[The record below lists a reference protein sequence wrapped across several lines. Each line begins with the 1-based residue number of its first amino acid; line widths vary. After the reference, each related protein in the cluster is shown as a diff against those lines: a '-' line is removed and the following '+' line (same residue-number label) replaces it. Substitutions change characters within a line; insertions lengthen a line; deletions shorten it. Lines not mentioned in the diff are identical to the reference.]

1 MIEGVGRLV
10 APTARAC
17 SVRVD
22 VAAAAAGVHVRAD
35 EAELQDVLVNLLLN
49 AIQACRPGGRVA
61 IAVEPGDPVR
71 IRVTDDGCGIPAEH
85 RKRIFEPFFSMRQGG
100 TGLGLFLSL
109 NFVRRWGGDIRF
121 DSTPGNR
128 FNLRGRVAF
137 LGSRRRGGSGAMSGK
152 VSVLLVDDDAAFRR
166 IMAGELGR
174 LGYEVTAAGSG
185 EEAVLRAGQSE
196 PDVVLLD
203 LQLPTMNGLDVLK
216 TLRQRGR
223 GAEIIMLTGHGSIDT
238 AIESIRMGAF
248 DYVVKPCP
256 LDELEIR
263 IQRRS
268 NGSRSGRGRTS
279 WNAASPRRTW
289 ATPLSAKAPSSVVCC
304 I

>member
-1 MIEGVGRLV
+1 
-10 APTARAC
+10 
-17 SVRVD
+17 
-22 VAAAAAGVHVRAD
+22 
-35 EAELQDVLVNLLLN
+35 
-49 AIQACRPGGRVA
+49 
-61 IAVEPGDPVR
+61 
-71 IRVTDDGCGIPAEH
+71 
-85 RKRIFEPFFSMRQGG
+85 
-100 TGLGLFLSL
+100 
-109 NFVRRWGGDIRF
+109 
-121 DSTPGNR
+121 
-128 FNLRGRVAF
+128 
-137 LGSRRRGGSGAMSGK
+137 MSGK

-185 EEAVLRAGQSE
+185 EEAVSRAGQSE

-216 TLRQRGR
+216 TLRQRGC

-263 IQRRS
+263 IQRAIERKS
-268 NGSRSGRGRTS
+268 LRQRANLLERGLTPPDLGELLRRGKPRVLSSAAYDRT
-279 WNAASPRRTW
+279 RRTERLDC
-289 ATPLSAKAPSSVVCC
+289 ADHG
-304 I
+304 